1 MKKFFSLLWN
11 YLKKSDTLL
20 LGLCIAAT
28 VYGIVLIRTS
38 TAYLS
43 SSNAASVQVLALFIG
58 IALYFVFSLIDI
70 DILADNWKLLFA
82 AGIGL
87 LALLVFAQEE
97 GGNRAWLRF
106 MGIGIQPAE
115 IVKIFFIVII
125 AKLIVSFSN
134 ERRLDHILSIGAM
147 TGILLVYFGMILVL
161 SSDLG
166 SGLVYLFIFIAML
179 FAGGLKI
186 YWFLIALTGFAIVSP
201 YIWNSFL
208 SDNQKN
214 RIIAVFDP
222 KSVDPTG
229 LGITW
234 QVNQSK
240 AAIASGGIFGQGL
253 GQGQMTQSGSV
264 PKQRT
269 DFIFS
274 AAGEELGFVGCLAI
288 VILLVAIIIRCV
300 YVGYKS
306 QSKLGAL
313 ISVGVAAML
322 TFQTFENLGM
332 CLGVAPVVGLTLP
345 FFSSGGSS
353 VVTSFACMGIIGS
366 SVVTSFACMGII
378 SGIKMKPKPV
388 MFTRR

>member
-134 ERRLDHILSIGAM
+134 ERRLDHILSLGAM
-147 TGILLVYFGMILVL
+147 TGILLIYFGMILVL

-186 YWFLIALTGFAIVSP
+186 YWFLIAFAGFAIVSP

-240 AAIASGGIFGQGL
+240 AAIASGGVFGQGL

-274 AAGEELGFVGCLAI
+274 AAGEELGFVGCIAI
-288 VILLVAIIIRCV
+288 VVLLVAIIVRCV

-353 VVTSFACMGIIGS
+353 VVTSFACMGII
-366 SVVTSFACMGII
+366 

-388 MFTRR
+388 MFSRR

>member
-134 ERRLDHILSIGAM
+134 ERRLDHILSLGAM
-147 TGILLVYFGMILVL
+147 TGILLIYFGMILVL

-353 VVTSFACMGIIGS
+353 VVTSFACMGII
-366 SVVTSFACMGII
+366 

-388 MFTRR
+388 MFT

>member
-106 MGIGIQPAE
+106 MGIGIQPSE

-134 ERRLDHILSIGAM
+134 ERRLDHILSLGAM

-353 VVTSFACMGIIGS
+353 VVTSFACMGII
-366 SVVTSFACMGII
+366 

>member
-134 ERRLDHILSIGAM
+134 ERRLDHILSLGAM
-147 TGILLVYFGMILVL
+147 TGILLIYFGMILVL

-300 YVGYKS
+300 YVGYQS

-332 CLGVAPVVGLTLP
+332 CLGVAPVIGLTLP
-345 FFSSGGSS
+345 FFSSG
-353 VVTSFACMGIIGS
+353 GS

>member
-115 IVKIFFIVII
+115 IVKIFFIVIM

-134 ERRLDHILSIGAM
+134 ERRLDHVLSLGAM

-332 CLGVAPVVGLTLP
+332 CLGVAPVIGLTLP
-345 FFSSGGSS
+345 FFSSG
-353 VVTSFACMGIIGS
+353 GS

>member
-134 ERRLDHILSIGAM
+134 ERRLDHILSLGAM
-147 TGILLVYFGMILVL
+147 TGILLIYFGMILVL

-240 AAIASGGIFGQGL
+240 AAIASGGVFGQGL

-332 CLGVAPVVGLTLP
+332 CLGVAPVIGLTLP
-345 FFSSGGSS
+345 FFSSG
-353 VVTSFACMGIIGS
+353 GS

>member
-134 ERRLDHILSIGAM
+134 ERRLDHILSLGAM
-147 TGILLVYFGMILVL
+147 TGILLIYFGMILVL

-353 VVTSFACMGIIGS
+353 VVTSFACMGII
-366 SVVTSFACMGII
+366 

-388 MFTRR
+388 MFSRR

>member
-1 MKKFFSLLWN
+1 MKKFFSLFWN

-134 ERRLDHILSIGAM
+134 ERRLDHILSLGAM
-147 TGILLVYFGMILVL
+147 TGILLIYFGMILVL

-353 VVTSFACMGIIGS
+353 VVTSFACMGII
-366 SVVTSFACMGII
+366 

>member
-134 ERRLDHILSIGAM
+134 ERRLDHILSLGAM
-147 TGILLVYFGMILVL
+147 TGILLIYFGMILVL

-300 YVGYKS
+300 YIGYKS

-353 VVTSFACMGIIGS
+353 VVTSFACMGII
-366 SVVTSFACMGII
+366 

>member
-134 ERRLDHILSIGAM
+134 ERRLDHILSLGAM
-147 TGILLVYFGMILVL
+147 TGILLIYFGMILVL

-353 VVTSFACMGIIGS
+353 VVTSFACMGII
-366 SVVTSFACMGII
+366 

>member
-115 IVKIFFIVII
+115 IVKIFFIVIM
-125 AKLIVSFSN
+125 AKLIISFSN

-300 YVGYKS
+300 YIGYKS

-353 VVTSFACMGIIGS
+353 VVTSFACMGII
-366 SVVTSFACMGII
+366 

-388 MFTRR
+388 MFSRR

>member
-134 ERRLDHILSIGAM
+134 ERRLDHILSLGAM
-147 TGILLVYFGMILVL
+147 TGILLIYFGMILVL

-332 CLGVAPVVGLTLP
+332 CLGVAPVIGLTLP
-345 FFSSGGSS
+345 FFSSG
-353 VVTSFACMGIIGS
+353 GS

>member
-82 AGIGL
+82 AGIGML
-87 LALLVFAQEE
+87 GLLVFAQEE

-134 ERRLDHILSIGAM
+134 ERRLDHILSLGAM
-147 TGILLVYFGMILVL
+147 TGILLIYFGMIIVL

-186 YWFLIALTGFAIVSP
+186 YWFLIAFAGFAIVSP

-240 AAIASGGIFGQGL
+240 AAIASGGVFGQGL
-253 GQGQMTQSGSV
+253 GQGSMTQSGSV

-288 VILLVAIIIRCV
+288 VVLLVAIIVRCV

-353 VVTSFACMGIIGS
+353 VVTSFACMGII
-366 SVVTSFACMGII
+366 

-388 MFTRR
+388 MFSRR

>member
-1 MKKFFSLLWN
+1 MKKFFSLFWN

-43 SSNAASVQVLALFIG
+43 SSNAASVQILALFIG

-82 AGIGL
+82 AGIGML
-87 LALLVFAQEE
+87 GLLVFAQEE

-134 ERRLDHILSIGAM
+134 ERRLDHILSLGAM
-147 TGILLVYFGMILVL
+147 TGILLIYFGMILVL

-332 CLGVAPVVGLTLP
+332 CLGVAPVIGLTLP
-345 FFSSGGSS
+345 FFSSG
-353 VVTSFACMGIIGS
+353 GS

>member
-134 ERRLDHILSIGAM
+134 ERRLDHILSLGAM
-147 TGILLVYFGMILVL
+147 TGILLIYFGMILVL

-353 VVTSFACMGIIGS
+353 VVTSFACMGII
-366 SVVTSFACMGII
+366 
-378 SGIKMKPKPV
+378 SGRKMKPKPV

>member
-1 MKKFFSLLWN
+1 MKKFFSLFWN

-43 SSNAASVQVLALFIG
+43 SSNAASVQILALFIG

-82 AGIGL
+82 AGIGML
-87 LALLVFAQEE
+87 GLLVFAQEE

-134 ERRLDHILSIGAM
+134 ERRLDHILSLGAM
-147 TGILLVYFGMILVL
+147 TGILLIYFGMILVL

-186 YWFLIALTGFAIVSP
+186 YWFLIAFAGFAIVSP

-240 AAIASGGIFGQGL
+240 AAIASGGVFGQGL
-253 GQGQMTQSGSV
+253 GQGSMTQSGSV

-288 VILLVAIIIRCV
+288 VVLLVAIIVRCV

-353 VVTSFACMGIIGS
+353 VVTSFACMGII
-366 SVVTSFACMGII
+366 

-388 MFTRR
+388 MFSRR

>member
-300 YVGYKS
+300 YIGYKS

-332 CLGVAPVVGLTLP
+332 CLGVAPVIGLTLP
-345 FFSSGGSS
+345 FFSSG
-353 VVTSFACMGIIGS
+353 GS

>member
-1 MKKFFSLLWN
+1 MKKFFSLFWN

-43 SSNAASVQVLALFIG
+43 SSNAASVQILALFIG

-82 AGIGL
+82 AGIGML
-87 LALLVFAQEE
+87 GLLVFAQEE

-134 ERRLDHILSIGAM
+134 ERRLDHILSLGAM
-147 TGILLVYFGMILVL
+147 TGILLIYFGMILVL

-186 YWFLIALTGFAIVSP
+186 YWFLIAFAGFAIVSP

-240 AAIASGGIFGQGL
+240 AAIASGGVFGQGL

-288 VILLVAIIIRCV
+288 VVLLVAIIVRCV

-353 VVTSFACMGIIGS
+353 VVTSFACMGII
-366 SVVTSFACMGII
+366 

-388 MFTRR
+388 MFSRR

>member
-115 IVKIFFIVII
+115 IVKIFFIVIM
-125 AKLIVSFSN
+125 AKLIISFSN

-300 YVGYKS
+300 YIGYKS

-332 CLGVAPVVGLTLP
+332 CLGVAPVIGLTLP
-345 FFSSGGSS
+345 FFSSG
-353 VVTSFACMGIIGS
+353 GS

>member
-1 MKKFFSLLWN
+1 MKKFFSLFWN

-43 SSNAASVQVLALFIG
+43 SSNAASVQILALFIG

-82 AGIGL
+82 AGIGML
-87 LALLVFAQEE
+87 GLLVFAQEE

-134 ERRLDHILSIGAM
+134 ERRLDHILSLGAM
-147 TGILLVYFGMILVL
+147 TGILLIYFGMILVL

-353 VVTSFACMGIIGS
+353 VVTSFACMGII
-366 SVVTSFACMGII
+366 

>member
-353 VVTSFACMGIIGS
+353 VVTSFACMGII
-366 SVVTSFACMGII
+366 

>member
-28 VYGIVLIRTS
+28 VYGIVLIMTS

-134 ERRLDHILSIGAM
+134 ERRLDHILSLGAM
-147 TGILLVYFGMILVL
+147 TGILLIYFGMILVL

-353 VVTSFACMGIIGS
+353 VVTSFACMGII
-366 SVVTSFACMGII
+366 

>member
-1 MKKFFSLLWN
+1 MKKFFSLFWN

-43 SSNAASVQVLALFIG
+43 SSNAASVQILALFIG

-82 AGIGL
+82 AGIGML
-87 LALLVFAQEE
+87 GLLVFAQEE

-134 ERRLDHILSIGAM
+134 ERRLDHILSLGAM
-147 TGILLVYFGMILVL
+147 TGILLIYFGMIIVL

-186 YWFLIALTGFAIVSP
+186 YWFLIAFAGFAIVSP

-240 AAIASGGIFGQGL
+240 AAIASGGVFGQGL
-253 GQGQMTQSGSV
+253 GQGSMTQSGSV

-288 VILLVAIIIRCV
+288 VVLLVAIIIRCV

-332 CLGVAPVVGLTLP
+332 CLGVAPVIGLTLP
-345 FFSSGGSS
+345 FFSSG
-353 VVTSFACMGIIGS
+353 GS

-388 MFTRR
+388 MFSRR

>member
-1 MKKFFSLLWN
+1 MKKFFSLFWN

-43 SSNAASVQVLALFIG
+43 SSNAASVQILALFIG

-82 AGIGL
+82 AGIGML
-87 LALLVFAQEE
+87 GLLVFAQEE

-134 ERRLDHILSIGAM
+134 ERRLDHILSLGAM
-147 TGILLVYFGMILVL
+147 TGILLIYFGMIIVL

-186 YWFLIALTGFAIVSP
+186 YWFLIAFAGFAIVSP

-240 AAIASGGIFGQGL
+240 AAIASGGVFGQGL
-253 GQGQMTQSGSV
+253 GQGSMTQSGSV

-288 VILLVAIIIRCV
+288 VVLLVAIIVRCV

-353 VVTSFACMGIIGS
+353 VVTSFACMGII
-366 SVVTSFACMGII
+366 

-388 MFTRR
+388 MFSRR

>member
-1 MKKFFSLLWN
+1 MKKFFSLFWN

-20 LGLCIAAT
+20 LMLCVSAT
-28 VYGIVLIRTS
+28 VYGIILIKTS

-43 SSNAASVQVLALFIG
+43 SSNAASVQILSLFIG
-58 IALYFVFSLIDI
+58 IALYFLFSLIDV

-82 AGIGL
+82 AGVGM

-115 IVKIFFIVII
+115 IVKIFFIVIM

-134 ERRLDHILSIGAM
+134 ERRLDHVLSIGAM
-147 TGILLVYFGMILVL
+147 LLILMIYFGMILFL

-186 YWFLIALTGFAIVSP
+186 YWFLIAFSGFAIVSP
-201 YIWNSFL
+201 YIWNNFL
-208 SDNQKN
+208 SDNQRN

-222 KSVDPTG
+222 LSVDPTG

-240 AAIASGGIFGQGL
+240 AAIASGGILGQGL
-253 GQGQMTQSGSV
+253 GNGQMTQAGAV

-306 QSKLGAL
+306 HSKLGAL

-322 TFQTFENLGM
+322 TFQTFENIGM
-332 CLGVAPVVGLTLP
+332 CLGVAPVIGLTLP

-353 VVTSFACMGIIGS
+353 I
-366 SVVTSFACMGII
+366 VTSFACMGII

-388 MFTRR
+388 MFTGR

>member
-134 ERRLDHILSIGAM
+134 ERRLDHILSLGAM
-147 TGILLVYFGMILVL
+147 TGILLIYFGMILVL

-240 AAIASGGIFGQGL
+240 AAIASGGVFGQGL

-353 VVTSFACMGIIGS
+353 VVTSFACMGII
-366 SVVTSFACMGII
+366 

>member
-1 MKKFFSLLWN
+1 MKKFFSLFWN

-20 LGLCIAAT
+20 LALCIGAT
-28 VYGIVLIRTS
+28 VYGIILIKTS

-43 SSNAASVQVLALFIG
+43 SSNAASVQILALFIG
-58 IALYFVFSLIDI
+58 IALYFLFSLIDI

-82 AGIGL
+82 SGIVMLG
-87 LALLVFAQEE
+87 LLVFAQEE
-97 GGNRAWLRF
+97 GGNKAWLRF

-115 IVKIFFIVII
+115 IVKIFFIVIM
-125 AKLIVSFSN
+125 AKLILSFSN
-134 ERRLDHILSIGAM
+134 ERRLDHVLSIGAM
-147 TGILLVYFGMILVL
+147 LGILLVYFGMILFL

-186 YWFLIALTGFAIVSP
+186 YWFLIAFTGFAIVSP
-201 YIWNSFL
+201 YIWNKFL
-208 SDNQKN
+208 SDNQRN

-222 KSVDPTG
+222 LSVDPTG

-240 AAIASGGIFGQGL
+240 AAIASGGILGQGL
-253 GQGQMTQSGSV
+253 GNGQMTQSGAV

-288 VILLVAIIIRCV
+288 VILLLAIIIRCV

-322 TFQTFENLGM
+322 TFQTFENIGM
-332 CLGVAPVVGLTLP
+332 CLGVAPVIGLTLP
-345 FFSSGGSS
+345 FFSSG
-353 VVTSFACMGIIGS
+353 GS

-388 MFTRR
+388 MFTQR

>member
-106 MGIGIQPAE
+106 MGIGIQPSE

-134 ERRLDHILSIGAM
+134 ERRLDHILSLGAM

-332 CLGVAPVVGLTLP
+332 CLGVAPVIGLTLP
-345 FFSSGGSS
+345 FFSSG
-353 VVTSFACMGIIGS
+353 GS

>member
-1 MKKFFSLLWN
+1 MKKFFSLFWN

-43 SSNAASVQVLALFIG
+43 SSNAASVQILALFIG

-82 AGIGL
+82 AGIGML
-87 LALLVFAQEE
+87 GLLVFAQEE

-134 ERRLDHILSIGAM
+134 ERRLDHILSLGAM
-147 TGILLVYFGMILVL
+147 TGILLIYFGMILVL

-186 YWFLIALTGFAIVSP
+186 YWFLIAFAGFAIVSP

-240 AAIASGGIFGQGL
+240 AAIASGGVFGQGL
-253 GQGQMTQSGSV
+253 GQGSMTQSGSV

-288 VILLVAIIIRCV
+288 VVLLVAIIVRCV

-332 CLGVAPVVGLTLP
+332 CLGVAPVIGLTLP
-345 FFSSGGSS
+345 FFSSG
-353 VVTSFACMGIIGS
+353 GS

>member
-134 ERRLDHILSIGAM
+134 ERRLDHILSLGAM
-147 TGILLVYFGMILVL
+147 TGILLIYFGMILVL

-253 GQGQMTQSGSV
+253 GQG
-264 PKQRT
+264 
-269 DFIFS
+269 
-274 AAGEELGFVGCLAI
+274 
-288 VILLVAIIIRCV
+288 
-300 YVGYKS
+300 
-306 QSKLGAL
+306 
-313 ISVGVAAML
+313 
-322 TFQTFENLGM
+322 
-332 CLGVAPVVGLTLP
+332 
-345 FFSSGGSS
+345 
-353 VVTSFACMGIIGS
+353 
-366 SVVTSFACMGII
+366 
-378 SGIKMKPKPV
+378 
-388 MFTRR
+388 

>member
-1 MKKFFSLLWN
+1 MKKFFSLFWN

-43 SSNAASVQVLALFIG
+43 SSNAASVQILALFIG

-82 AGIGL
+82 AGIGML
-87 LALLVFAQEE
+87 GLLVFAQEE

-134 ERRLDHILSIGAM
+134 ERRLDHILSLGAM
-147 TGILLVYFGMILVL
+147 TGILLIYFGMILVL

-186 YWFLIALTGFAIVSP
+186 YWFLIAFAGFAIVSP

-240 AAIASGGIFGQGL
+240 AAIAAGGVFGQGL

-288 VILLVAIIIRCV
+288 VVLLVAIIVRCV

-353 VVTSFACMGIIGS
+353 VVTSFACMGII
-366 SVVTSFACMGII
+366 

-388 MFTRR
+388 MFSRR

>member
-134 ERRLDHILSIGAM
+134 ERRLDHILSLGAM
-147 TGILLVYFGMILVL
+147 TGILLIYFGMILVL

-186 YWFLIALTGFAIVSP
+186 YWFLIAFAGFAIVSP

-240 AAIASGGIFGQGL
+240 AAIASGGVFGQGL

-288 VILLVAIIIRCV
+288 VVLLVAIIVRCV

-353 VVTSFACMGIIGS
+353 VVTSFACMGII
-366 SVVTSFACMGII
+366 

>member
-1 MKKFFSLLWN
+1 M
-11 YLKKSDTLL
+11 
-20 LGLCIAAT
+20 LCVSAT
-28 VYGIVLIRTS
+28 VYGIILIKTS

-43 SSNAASVQVLALFIG
+43 SSNAASVQILSLFIG
-58 IALYFVFSLIDI
+58 IALYFLFSLIDV

-82 AGIGL
+82 AGVGM

-115 IVKIFFIVII
+115 IVKIIFIVIM

-134 ERRLDHILSIGAM
+134 ERRLDHVLSIGAM
-147 TGILLVYFGMILVL
+147 LLILMIYFGMILFL

-186 YWFLIALTGFAIVSP
+186 YWFLIAFSGFAIVSP
-201 YIWNSFL
+201 YIWNNFL
-208 SDNQKN
+208 SDNQRN

-222 KSVDPTG
+222 LSVDPTG

-240 AAIASGGIFGQGL
+240 AAIASGGILGQGL
-253 GQGQMTQSGSV
+253 GNGQMTQAGAV

-306 QSKLGAL
+306 HSKLGAL

-322 TFQTFENLGM
+322 TFQTFENIGM
-332 CLGVAPVVGLTLP
+332 CLGVAPVIGLTLP

-353 VVTSFACMGIIGS
+353 I
-366 SVVTSFACMGII
+366 VTSFACMGII

-388 MFTRR
+388 MFTGR

>member
-1 MKKFFSLLWN
+1 MKKFFSLFWN

-43 SSNAASVQVLALFIG
+43 SSNAASVQILALFIG

-82 AGIGL
+82 AGIGML
-87 LALLVFAQEE
+87 GLLVFAQEE

-106 MGIGIQPAE
+106 MGIGIQP

-134 ERRLDHILSIGAM
+134 ERRLDHILSLGAM
-147 TGILLVYFGMILVL
+147 TGILLIYFGMIIVL

-186 YWFLIALTGFAIVSP
+186 YWFLIAFAGFAIVSP

-240 AAIASGGIFGQGL
+240 AAIASGGVFGQGL
-253 GQGQMTQSGSV
+253 GQGSMTQSGSV

-288 VILLVAIIIRCV
+288 VVLLVAIIVRCV

-332 CLGVAPVVGLTLP
+332 CLGVAPVIGLTLP
-345 FFSSGGSS
+345 FFSSG
-353 VVTSFACMGIIGS
+353 GS

-388 MFTRR
+388 MFSRR

>member
-134 ERRLDHILSIGAM
+134 ERRLDHILSLGAM
-147 TGILLVYFGMILVL
+147 TGILLIYFGMILVL

-332 CLGVAPVVGLTLP
+332 CLGVAPVIGLTLP

-353 VVTSFACMGIIGS
+353 VVTSFACMGII
-366 SVVTSFACMGII
+366 
-378 SGIKMKPKPV
+378 SGRKMKPKPV